1 MCEEEQEEKEEEEEE
16 EEEVQK
22 KRTDGSHIHL
32 YLYVHINIIISCV
45 EFIYRC
51 VCSTVHSLTRMT
63 HVYIVLYLHVHV
75 HVCEAH
81 KLLPGQSVG
90 MCWEEESIAR
100 AHPGGCTLPATPQQN
115 AAVIAGYNK
124 YMYCTLCIT
133 IGIHYSA
140 LPLALHINVYC
151 VESTPT

>member
-1 MCEEEQEEKEEEEEE
+1 
-16 EEEVQK
+16 
-22 KRTDGSHIHL
+22 
-32 YLYVHINIIISCV
+32 
-45 EFIYRC
+45 
-51 VCSTVHSLTRMT
+51 MT

-115 AAVIAGYNK
+115 AAVIAGGYK
-124 YMYCTLCIT
+124 VHAHVHCVLLW
-133 IGIHYSA
+133 IHYSA
-140 LPLALHINVYC
+140 LPLALRINVY
-151 VESTPT
+151 